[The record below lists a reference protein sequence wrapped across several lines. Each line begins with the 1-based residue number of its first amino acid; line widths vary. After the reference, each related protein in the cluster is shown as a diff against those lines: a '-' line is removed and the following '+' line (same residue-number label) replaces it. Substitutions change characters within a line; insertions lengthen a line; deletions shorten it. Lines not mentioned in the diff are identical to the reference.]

1 MGGPAGLEAVCCLA
15 KRRRRKRYT
24 SMTLVTNPGLEAAAM
39 EIADAG
45 TGTQPGLETTAME
58 MDDAGK
64 GTNPGPTHDDMV
76 FKVA

>member
-1 MGGPAGLEAVCCLA
+1 
-15 KRRRRKRYT
+15 
-24 SMTLVTNPGLEAAAM
+24 MTWVTNPGLEAAAM

-64 GTNPGPTHDDMV
+64 GTNPGPTQDDMV